1 MLPFD
6 LHVLGL
12 PPAFTLSQD
21 QTLHLKFV
29 LTEVNDLFLVKEF
42 VKATD
47 YSLAYCLL
55 ELIGSC

>member
-1 MLPFD
+1 
-6 LHVLGL
+6 
-12 PPAFTLSQD
+12 
-21 QTLHLKFV
+21 LKFV